1 MRRGFRQKYMAQAER
16 GQSLVEMTLGFV
28 LILIVLSGI
37 LDLGRAYFIFIALE
51 DAVGEAALFLSINPH
66 CRTADD
72 TDLALGRD
80 CSDPNNAEYRARSA
94 GGQNLDWSSS
104 HIVVDRTVDYG
115 VGDPVSVTLDYTFPL
130 LSPFVPRF
138 VGVNPLTLSVKA
150 SQVIITE

>member
-1 MRRGFRQKYMAQAER
+1 MCRGFREKYLAQAER

-51 DAVGEAALFLSINPH
+51 DGVGEAALFLSINPH
-66 CRTADD
+66 CRTTAD
-72 TDLALGRD
+72 TDLGLGRD
-80 CSDPNNAEYRARSA
+80 CSDPNNAEFRARNA
-94 GGQNLDWSSS
+94 GGQNVDWTTVN
-104 HIVVDRTVDYG
+104 VVIDRTDPYG
-115 VGDPVSVTLDYTFPL
+115 VGDPVSVTIDYTFPL

-138 VGVNPLTLSVKA
+138 SGVNPLTLTVKA